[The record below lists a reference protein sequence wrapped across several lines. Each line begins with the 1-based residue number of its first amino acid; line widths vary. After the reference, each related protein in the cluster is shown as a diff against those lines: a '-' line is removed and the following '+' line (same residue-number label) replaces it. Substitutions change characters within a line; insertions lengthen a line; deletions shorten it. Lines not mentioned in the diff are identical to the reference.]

1 MLSQQSRN
9 LKSKSGNGPNIEYFF
24 VQKKKKNIRVLLHK
38 MTSQELNKQTSTQQ
52 LKDLPQIRK

>member
-24 VQKKKKNIRVLLHK
+24 VQKKKNIRVLLHK